1 MQVDILHLLRMFFE
15 RKNVEQM
22 LPMLPM
28 LPEEVWI
35 QAARVLLRTFEH
47 ISLHGGSKNIIG
59 HAIDLECTFASASLI
74 CLKDDSNNIKTN
86 LVDDTPL
93 SPEMLLNSLAQK
105 SLKHMV
111 RFIQCKN
118 FNMKYAGLSGIE
130 RLFEKPEVEYTTGS
144 DANSTISKD
153 INKDLEDLQNGVMSC
168 LESSDPSIRQKALS
182 LLPLMAT
189 ASNVRSI
196 CDKIIGQIRLQQSS
210 KTESVIGKE
219 DLISKV
225 LGMAEKFYLRSYD
238 KTNVNEE
245 LIVTFDW
252 YVFVLVRLLQAAHGA
267 QRESILLK
275 IKRNLTPSKNKHTA
289 TTSTS
294 NKQENEIDDGGDLEI
309 IKVGT
314 KLTGILRK
322 LVFSNLEKA
331 VNADMD
337 KVI

>member
-1 MQVDILHLLRMFFE
+1 
-15 RKNVEQM
+15 
-22 LPMLPM
+22 
-28 LPEEVWI
+28 
-35 QAARVLLRTFEH
+35 
-47 ISLHGGSKNIIG
+47 
-59 HAIDLECTFASASLI
+59 
-74 CLKDDSNNIKTN
+74 
-86 LVDDTPL
+86 
-93 SPEMLLNSLAQK
+93 
-105 SLKHMV
+105 
-111 RFIQCKN
+111 
-118 FNMKYAGLSGIE
+118 
-130 RLFEKPEVEYTTGS
+130 
-144 DANSTISKD
+144 
-153 INKDLEDLQNGVMSC
+153 MSC

-225 LGMAEKFYLRSYD
+225 LGMAEKFYVRSYD

-267 QRESILLK
+267 QREAILLK
-275 IKRNLTPSKNKHTA
+275 IKRHLTQSKNKHTA
-289 TTSTS
+289 TTSKS
-294 NKQENEIDDGGDLEI
+294 NKQENEIDDDGDLEI

-322 LVFSNLEKA
+322 LVFSSLEKA
-331 VNADMD
+331 NNTDMD
-337 KVI
+337 KVIENIHYYMES